1 MKKLLP
7 RNFRTAKKVT
17 INFKVKN
24 KIISFDHRYFCKKVK
39 VHDIIKCSH
48 KEFKNLKL
56 FSSRKYFYHFN
67 IFNTVH
73 KKAQKYLMVKILKKG
88 LSKNNRHIQPI
99 LGYKKI
105 YVVKCLKVKNKIP
118 YNQLKYTD
126 YKDNLYNV
134 KNVKDL
140 KNNILLKYSKTLQ
153 HLDNKKKVQLGVGIT
168 KLKIINIYDN

>member
-7 RNFRTAKKVT
+7 RHFRTAKKIKV
-17 INFKVKN
+17 NFKIKN
-24 KIISFDHRYFCKKVK
+24 KLVSFDHRSFCKNVK

-56 FSSRKYFYHFN
+56 FSHRKYFNHFN
-67 IFNTVH
+67 IFDSVH
-73 KKAQKYLMVKILKKG
+73 KKGQKYLMIKILKKG
-88 LSKNNRHIQPI
+88 LSKNNRHVHPI

-105 YVVKCLKVKNKIP
+105 FVVKCLKTRNKIA

-126 YKDNLYNV
+126 YKNNLY
-134 KNVKDL
+134 KAKSVKDL

-153 HLDNKKKVQLGVGIT
+153 HLNNKKKIQLGVGIT